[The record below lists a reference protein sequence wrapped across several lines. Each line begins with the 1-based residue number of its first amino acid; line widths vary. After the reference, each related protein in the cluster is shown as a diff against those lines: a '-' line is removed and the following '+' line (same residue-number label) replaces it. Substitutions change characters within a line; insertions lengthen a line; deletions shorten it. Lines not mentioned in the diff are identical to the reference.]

1 MANVLIEENT
11 MVAIGNAIRER
22 SNSTNTL
29 KPAEMANA
37 ILNMENISG
46 IYPYLEITGDA
57 KHQFYFDN
65 WNWLI
70 ELFEDK
76 ITTKDITSANYMFYL
91 NPIEEIPFVINVA
104 DAADSSRRNFE
115 YMFANSNIK
124 KAPVFNGMVTN
135 PQIGGMYENCYYLN
149 DTISF
154 DWIDWTSMSN
164 STKLSDI
171 FSGCKS
177 LRSIPKATLES
188 MQVDVSSYL
197 NTLSFDYCYSLD
209 GIEGY
214 YPSASTFTY
223 NSFQSTALY
232 CARLKDFIFS
242 TDNGQPY
249 VRSWKNQT
257 ISLTSVGWTIG
268 STGPTAILGLNSGI
282 TVDKKVTD
290 DATYQALKDDADWYT
305 SDVNY
310 SRYDHD
316 SAVRTINSLPDTS
329 AYLATQSSGT
339 NTIKFKGSAGTS
351 TDGGAISNLTEE
363 EISVAAAKGWT
374 VSFV

>member
-1 MANVLIEENT
+1 MANVLIEEST

-22 SNSTNTL
+22 SNSIDTL
-29 KPAEMANA
+29 KPAEMADA

-46 IYPYLEITGDA
+46 IYPYLEFTGDTA
-57 KHQFYFDN
+57 YQFTEDN
-65 WNWLI
+65 WNWFI
-70 ELFEDK
+70 KLFGDK
-76 ITTKDITSANYMFYL
+76 ITTKDITSAKYMFSS

-104 DAADSSRRNFE
+104 NAADSSRGNFSF
-115 YMFANSNIK
+115 MFYNSGIK
-124 KAPVFNGMVTN
+124 KAPIFNGTLTN
-135 PQIGGMYENCYYLN
+135 PNISDMYNSCYYLN

-154 DWIDWTSMSN
+154 DWVDWTSVSN
-164 STKLSDI
+164 STDLGSV
-171 FSGCKS
+171 FEACKS

-188 MQVDVSSYL
+188 MQVNVSSYS
-197 NTLSFDYCYSLD
+197 NTLSFAYCYSLD

-223 NSFQSTALY
+223 NSFQNTVLY

-257 ISLTSVGWTIG
+257 ITLTSAGWATNT
-268 STGPTAILGLNSGI
+268 TGTDAILGLNSGI
-282 TVDKKVTD
+282 TTDTQVTD
-290 DATYQALKDDADWYT
+290 DTTYQALKDDADWYT
-305 SDVNY
+305 TNVNY
-310 SRYDHD
+310 SRYNHD

-329 AYLATQSSGT
+329 AYLTTQTSGT
-339 NTIKFKGSAGTS
+339 NTIKFKGDAGAL
-351 TDGGAISNLTEE
+351 TDGGAISTLTEE

-374 VSFV
+374 VSIV